1 MLWKDPLYLWLLLL
15 IPVMGLAMWAAHI
28 KRRKKRR
35 AYFSDQL
42 FTELYQGDWRVAHK
56 VRNTF
61 LFSSMAFI
69 LLGLAGPQIGT
80 EVREVKRRGVDIMIA
95 LDLSASMNAEDIRPS
110 RLDKAKYEINRL
122 VDRSKG
128 DRIGLI
134 VFTGE
139 SYVQSP
145 LTLDD
150 SALKLFLNI
159 ANTDQMPSSGTNF
172 NDAMQTALTAYQ
184 NLDKEDSEE
193 NKALSQAAR
202 VLLIISDGEDHS
214 EGYESSLEALNSQN
228 IKTYTLGIGS
238 RSGGTI
244 PIYNKR
250 TGALIGYK
258 RDQTGKVVTT
268 KLQSQVL
275 QDIASKG
282 DGNYYEIQSGV
293 DGIDGFLARI
303 DELEKGE
310 FSSQEYADFKN
321 QYQWLVAIGLLLFV
335 MYLLFPSYKKNSRYT
350 FEEAYQKDGSVA

>member
-1 MLWKDPLYLWLLLL
+1 MLWKDPIYLWFITL
-15 IPVMGLAMWAAHI
+15 IPLIGLILWYAHR
-28 KRRKKRR
+28 KRRQQRR
-35 AYFSDQL
+35 AYFADTL
-42 FTELYQGDWRVAHK
+42 FVHLYQGDWKLAHK
-56 VRNTF
+56 VRNFLLFTAF
-61 LFSSMAFI
+61 LFVA
-69 LLGLAGPQIGT
+69 LGLAGPQIGT

-159 ANTDQMPSSGTNF
+159 ANTEQMPSSGTNF
-172 NDAMQTALTAYQ
+172 NDAMETALNAYQ
-184 NLDKEDSEE
+184 NLDKEDIEE
-193 NKALSQAAR
+193 NKSASQAAR

-214 EGYESSLEALNSQN
+214 EGYEESLKALNDQN
-228 IKTYTLGIGS
+228 IKTYTVGIGT

-244 PIYNKR
+244 PLYNNR

-258 RDQTGKVVTT
+258 RDQSGKVVTT

-275 QDIASKG
+275 QDIAAKG

-303 DELEKGE
+303 NELEKGE

-321 QYQWLVAIGLLLFV
+321 QYQWLVGIGLFLFIA
-335 MYLLFPSYKKNSRYT
+335 YLLFPSYKKDSVYT
-350 FEEAYQKDGSVA
+350 FEDIDQKVEAMA